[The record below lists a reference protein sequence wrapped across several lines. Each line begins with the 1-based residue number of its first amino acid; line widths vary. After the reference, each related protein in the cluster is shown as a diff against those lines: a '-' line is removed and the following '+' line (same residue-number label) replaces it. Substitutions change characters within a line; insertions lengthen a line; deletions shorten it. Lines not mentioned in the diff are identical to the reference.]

1 MGTNR
6 DGGASRYSQKGN
18 YVNMVNMQKLWM
30 YVKWKYGKPKTGTLD
45 IYLTEFKNACRM
57 EQEHTSR
64 LEQWKYEDGKT
75 LTSKD
80 GH

>member
-18 YVNMVNMQKLWM
+18 YVKIKNIRCKYVNMVNMQKLWM
-30 YVKWKYGKPKTGTLD
+30 YVKWKYGKPQMGTLD

-64 LEQWKYEDGKT
+64 LE
-75 LTSKD
+75 
-80 GH
+80 